1 MSNLTTKRFVIRKS
15 LIGKNTVITFV
26 NKKQETVSY
35 NHDEVYNTHKE
46 RFESMNCFQKYKS
59 YTNSN
64 CVPSF
69 CRNLQTVT
77 EQYQLKPSQFH
88 LFTRKSNMNK
98 YTVVMVFVSSILTL
112 QQIQTKYDQYWII
125 IM

>member
-1 MSNLTTKRFVIRKS
+1 MSKLETKRFVIRKS
-15 LIGKNTVITFV
+15 LIGKNTIITFV
-26 NKKQETVSY
+26 NKKQEKVSY

-69 CRNLQTVT
+69 CRDLQTVMLDEKLEDT
-77 EQYQLKPSQFH
+77 
-88 LFTRKSNMNK
+88 
-98 YTVVMVFVSSILTL
+98 I
-112 QQIQTKYDQYWII
+112 
-125 IM
+125 